1 MANIMSMTKLQNKPS
16 RAGFDLSKRKAF
28 TANAG
33 EILPLKVWDVIPG
46 DDLEF
51 DIKSFTR
58 TAPIQTAAFTRIKEY
73 IDFYFVP
80 ANLLWNQFNT
90 MVSQMGANRQVVSDV
105 NNPDFAQVNQLP
117 TFTLFQLLDIYGE
130 FKSMPDTNASSKDM
144 MGVSKAHSMRKLC
157 WYLGY
162 GDLEYYFENGYVVG
176 SADNINKFDNPRL
189 NPFPWLAYNKVYSD
203 HFRNT
208 QWEKSD
214 PFSFN
219 INYVNGTS
227 TQFSLDPLKN
237 NSGFFGIR
245 YSNWEKDLFM
255 GLLPQSQ
262 FGNNAAV
269 DLGSLL
275 QAQTSDN
282 IKLIS
287 RVTQSAVP
295 LQTNTQSSLGTYVTA
310 GGNDLFVLP
319 DASVRS
325 IAAAI
330 GLTPQS
336 LHNAFSI
343 LALRKAEAEQK
354 FREIT
359 QSVHQDYKS
368 QVDAHW
374 DEKVSDA
381 YSDMSRRIGGFDS
394 SLDISEVVNQNL
406 IDGNTADIQ
415 GKGVNA
421 MEGKVRFQNN
431 GLYGWIVAVYHAQ
444 PRLDYA
450 FRSRLS
456 KQMTRTQV
464 TDYAIPEFDKIGM
477 DSVLRQELANDKS
490 LVNSPILGY
499 APRYYDY
506 KTDVDEVVGAFVEG
520 GLTDWV
526 APLSEEY
533 LKEYLKNNTWSY
545 PIMKVNPDILN
556 PIFTFDAGKTDFTQ
570 EQFRTLCYMDVKA
583 VRKLDRDG
591 LPY

>member
-1 MANIMSMTKLQNKPS
+1 MANIMSLKQLQNKPS
-16 RAGFDLSKRKAF
+16 RNGFDLSKRKAF
-28 TANAG
+28 SSNAG
-33 EILPLKVWDVIPG
+33 EILPIKVWDVVPG
-46 DDLEF
+46 DDFEI
-51 DIKSFTR
+51 DVKSFTR

-80 ANLLWNQFNT
+80 ASLLWNQFNT
-90 MVSQMGANRQVVSDV
+90 MVAQMGANRQVVSDV
-105 NNPDFAQVNQLP
+105 NNPAFAQVNQLP

-130 FKSMPDTNASSKDM
+130 FKAMPDSNASSKDM

-176 SADNINKFDNPRL
+176 SADNINLFDNPRL

-208 QWEKSD
+208 QWEKAD

-262 FGNNAAV
+262 FGNAATV
-269 DLGSLL
+269 DLSSLL
-275 QAQTSDN
+275 D
-282 IKLIS
+282 
-287 RVTQSAVP
+287 P
-295 LQTNTQSSLGTYVTA
+295 QTNNSIQLRSTS
-310 GGNDLFVLP
+310 GGNG
-319 DASVRS
+319 SVQTMTGSGGLSGYLSVSGVSFWQLNSEIIRS
-325 IAAAI
+325 IASSI
-330 GLTPQS
+330 GLTEQS
-336 LHNAFSI
+336 LQNAFNI

-381 YSDMSRRIGGFDS
+381 YSDMSRRIGGIDA

-406 IDGNTADIQ
+406 TDGNAADIQ

-431 GLYGWIVAVYHAQ
+431 GLYGWVVAVYHAQ

-506 KTDVDEVVGAFVEG
+506 KTDIDEVVGAFVEG

-570 EQFRTLCYMDVKA
+570 EQFRTLCYFDVKA